1 MSKDKQRYAVTL
13 DVYVYAENDYMA
25 RMEAHKMADYIDNK
39 YVNARTNV
47 TEIGSQPFG
56 SLQYRELENK
66 SRPSKLDAED
76 DKPLP
81 F

>member
-25 RMEAHKMADYIDNK
+25 RTEAHKMADYIDKK